1 LEWGTN
7 TPGGLVRRTLASC
20 LVLLAVGVVLLA
32 AGAGAG
38 AASGAPGAGAGV
50 ASGAPGA
57 GAGVASGAPDSHTA
71 LGALRPWGGTEI
83 RSLDP
88 PSASAAA
95 GPASTAPSGTP
106 AGPAPTSGTPPP
118 ADQVLSD
125 ESTFTRWAYAAATGP
140 IYRQPS
146 STSGRMARLR
156 WYTEDGFP
164 EVYILLRSHW
174 DSKGH
179 EWIMLRVPKRPN
191 GSTGW
196 VRVEDLDTFH
206 VTHVQIVVNRSRL
219 RMYFFARGRLVWSAP
234 VAVGKSSTPTPAGH
248 FWIRERFKIADPR
261 SGYWPYAFGTSDYST
276 LTDWPGGGVV
286 GIHGP
291 YHQPQNIPGRV
302 SHGCIRL
309 RTADDAWLARHVGL
323 GTPIR
328 VL

>member
-1 LEWGTN
+1 VRRLLVGYI
-7 TPGGLVRRTLASC
+7 GLVAAGAV
-20 LVLLAVGVVLLA
+20 LVVPA
-32 AGAGAG
+32 AGAGGPVAFRT
-38 AASGAPGAGAGV
+38 PGPSA
-50 ASGAPGA
+50 
-57 GAGVASGAPDSHTA
+57 A
-71 LGALRPWGGTEI
+71 LGVLRPWGGTEI

-88 PSASAAA
+88 PPAARAARSASAE
-95 GPASTAPSGTP
+95 PSAST

-125 ESTFTRWAYAAATGP
+125 ESTFTRWAYAASTGP

-146 STSGRMARLR
+146 STSARMARLR

-174 DSKGH
+174 DAKGH
-179 EWIMLRVPKRPN
+179 EWIMVRVPKRPN

-219 RMYFFARGRLVWSAP
+219 RMYFFARGRLMWSAP

-302 SHGCIRL
+302 SHGCVRL

-323 GTPIR
+323 GTPVR

>member
-1 LEWGTN
+1 M
-7 TPGGLVRRTLASC
+7 LAAC
-20 LVLLAVGVVLLA
+20 LILLA
-32 AGAGAG
+32 AGAGG
-38 AASGAPGAGAGV
+38 AV
-50 ASGAPGA
+50 ASGTR
-57 GAGVASGAPDSHTA
+57 DSRNA
-71 LGALRPWGGTEI
+71 LGVLRPWGGTEI

-88 PSASAAA
+88 SSAAPA
-95 GPASTAPSGTP
+95 ARLASTTPPGSAAGSVPSST
-106 AGPAPTSGTPPP
+106 TTRQPP
-118 ADQVLSD
+118 ADQLLSD
-125 ESTFTRWAYAAATGP
+125 ESTFTRWAYAAATAP
-140 IYRQPS
+140 VYRQPS
-146 STSGRMARLR
+146 STSGRVARLR

-164 EVYILLRSHW
+164 EVYILLRAHW
-174 DSKGH
+174 DAKGH
-179 EWIMLRVPKRPN
+179 EWIQLRIPMRPN

-206 VTHVQIVVNRSRL
+206 LTHVQIVVNRSRL
-219 RMYFFARGRLVWSAP
+219 RMYLYDRGRLVWSAP
-234 VAVGKSSTPTPAGH
+234 VAVGKPSTPTPSGH